1 MSLNEIL
8 QLVMKNSEEIMEH
21 QNLKIKAIVYTVLLQ
36 LIIMILVFFGG
47 LLDPLLGIIVV
58 GINFLILNTF
68 FAYKFFLEKVL
79 NN

>member
-1 MSLNEIL
+1 ME
-8 QLVMKNSEEIMEH
+8 KSEEIMEH
-21 QNLKIKAIVYTVLLQ
+21 QNSKIKAIVYTVLLQ
-36 LIIMILVFFGG
+36 LIIIIFVFVGG